1 MEIYVST
8 KSEHTAGKGL
18 TAGPALTSLQNPSAL
33 TRPFQGRSDLETK
46 DL

>member
-1 MEIYVST
+1 METYGST
-8 KSEHTAGKGL
+8 ESEHTAGKGL
-18 TAGPALTSLQNPSAL
+18 TVGPVLTDLQNPSAL